1 MHIFGFVLFIGC
13 HRNYPVSFTLLEMIF
28 TNLVALAF
36 SERCVFIFLLLI
48 MFVKVTT
55 FCSSIR

>member
-1 MHIFGFVLFIGC
+1 MHIFVFVLFIGC
-13 HRNYPVSFTLLEMIF
+13 HKNYTVSFTLLEMIF

-36 SERCVFIFLLLI
+36 NERYVFEFLLLI